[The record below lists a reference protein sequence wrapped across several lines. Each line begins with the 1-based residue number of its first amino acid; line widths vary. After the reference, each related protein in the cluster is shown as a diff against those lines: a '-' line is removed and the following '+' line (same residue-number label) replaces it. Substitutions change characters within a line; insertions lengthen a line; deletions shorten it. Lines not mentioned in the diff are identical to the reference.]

1 MNLSALFSSS
11 HIMKYLKSGITGE
24 YQALNSLSTFD
35 AVVLWRSAVQ
45 SLANNSNAQETPVP
59 CQPRHVS
66 ALSGRWVASSL
77 IKILL
82 KVPWAAVS
90 SLSGYVICIFRSCQ
104 IDLLQTACCLHA
116 WQIFY
121 SETWWRQLGLWDRA
135 GWRGERGIAHHLS
148 RGGMPLL
155 KVMYYYSLA
164 AMYRC
169 TWSLLCAPAPPPPRG
184 IFLQDWI
191 FPNVFA
197 FSFPLTAPDVYMCLH
212 NTYI

>member
-1 MNLSALFSSS
+1 MTSFVLVSSS
-11 HIMKYLKSGITGE
+11 HIMKYIKSGITGE
-24 YQALNSLSTFD
+24 YQASNSISTFG
-35 AVVLWRSAVQ
+35 AVVLWQPAIQ
-45 SLANNSNAQETPVP
+45 SLANNSDAWEAPVP
-59 CQPRHVS
+59 CQPRHVP
-66 ALSGRWVASSL
+66 ALCGHWVASSL

-82 KVPWAAVS
+82 QVPWAAVS

-104 IDLLQTACCLHA
+104 IDLLQTACCLHT

-121 SETWWRQLGLWDRA
+121 AETWWTQLGLWDWA
-135 GWRGERGIAHHLS
+135 GWRRDRGIEHHLLK
-148 RGGMPLL
+148 GGLPLL

-169 TWSLLCAPAPPPPRG
+169 TWSLLCAPVPPLQPRG

-197 FSFPLTAPDVYMCLH
+197 FSFT
-212 NTYI
+212 